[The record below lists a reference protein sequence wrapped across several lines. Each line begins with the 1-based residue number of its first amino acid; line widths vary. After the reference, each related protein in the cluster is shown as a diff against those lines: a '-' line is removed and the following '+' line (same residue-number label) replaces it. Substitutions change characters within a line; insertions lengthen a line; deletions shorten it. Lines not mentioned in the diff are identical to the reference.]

1 MFGLFRLFLGSFLV
15 VPSLGVLVRRLLLF
29 VFLVFLV
36 PSFTAVDHAEA
47 SRDDDRNGNI
57 DRQEEEDGQTVQRR
71 NRVTGKKRKSK
82 LHLPSVIAARGQQ
95 DAKLRRLL

>member
-1 MFGLFRLFLGSFLV
+1 MFGLFRLFLGSLLV
-15 VPSLGVLVRRLLLF
+15 VPSLGVLVRRL
-29 VFLVFLV
+29 
-36 PSFTAVDHAEA
+36 TDHAEA

-95 DAKLRRLL
+95 DAALS

>member
-1 MFGLFRLFLGSFLV
+1 MFGLFRLFLGSLLV

-29 VFLVFLV
+29 VFLDFLV
-36 PSFTAVDHAEA
+36 PSFTAADHAEA

-71 NRVTGKKRKSK
+71 NRVTGKK
-82 LHLPSVIAARGQQ
+82 
-95 DAKLRRLL
+95 

>member
-1 MFGLFRLFLGSFLV
+1 MFGLFRLFLGSFLA
-15 VPSLGVLVRRLLLF
+15 VPSLGVLLF

-36 PSFTAVDHAEA
+36 PSFTAADHAEA